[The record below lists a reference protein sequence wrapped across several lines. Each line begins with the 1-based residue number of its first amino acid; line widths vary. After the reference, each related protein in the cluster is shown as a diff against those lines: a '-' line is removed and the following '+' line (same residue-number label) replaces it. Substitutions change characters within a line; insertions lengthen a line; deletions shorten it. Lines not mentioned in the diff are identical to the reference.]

1 MTEGTHLITFHI
13 GPVQDFIA
21 SARRTRDLWFGSWV
35 LSELSKEAA
44 VEVVRQNGDSV
55 DCLIFPA
62 PATLEELKAQDFS
75 VPNKVVARVNRQ
87 PADVACA
94 VEKVV
99 AKRLDEI
106 REAAFQKVKG
116 DFDRTRANT
125 QVADLPEFHWASCPV
140 KNGNYATARKQAE
153 ALLAAR
159 KDTREFEAVAWGDDC
174 PKSSLDGQRESVIPE
189 NAYDNLSP
197 EQLRRQY
204 GVRQGER
211 LCGVGLLK
219 RHGERGNDPRF
230 FSTSHVAAL
239 PLLRALRVRPAEAQ
253 DGHLKQATATYLAA
267 LRTAG
272 IDESDL
278 NTVPVEHPVF
288 GRNDGHLL
296 FEERLTDYLDDD
308 AKLEEAKRALRQFLK
323 DAFKG
328 EKPKPY
334 YAILHADGDRMGQA
348 INEQTT
354 SKAHRELSQQLS
366 LFAGKV
372 KQIVEGHNGS
382 LVYAGGDDVLAFV
395 PLHTVLQCA
404 RELGEAFRAALAGF
418 TFEDHGE
425 TVSPTLSVGVAVAH
439 HLEPLADALTL
450 ARQAEKA
457 AKAVKGKNA
466 LAVTVSKRSG
476 ANCTVAGNW
485 GDIDKRL
492 DQFIWLHRDDRIPD
506 GAAYQLRGLAVRL
519 DVANDSP
526 VQADLLDVE
535 RREAVRILKRKRSQ
549 RGKEELD
556 EQVSAR
562 LKALVR
568 GGKLSVEQ
576 LANELIVA
584 RVFAEATE
592 QADIAPDCLP
602 GNPDNNPWSKEE
614 GA

>member
-1 MTEGTHLITFHI
+1 VTEGPHLITFHI
-13 GPVQDFIA
+13 GPVQDFIT

-35 LSELSKEAA
+35 LSELSKAA
-44 VEVVRQNGDSV
+44 ALEVVQQNGDSA

-75 VPNKVVARVNRQ
+75 VPNKVVALVQ
-87 PADVACA
+87 HPAGEFAHKVKEAVAA
-94 VEKVV
+94 
-99 AKRLDEI
+99 RLDGI
-106 REAAFQKVKG
+106 RHDAYQKVSG
-116 DFDRTRANT
+116 DFDCQVAKD
-125 QVADLPEFHWASCPV
+125 QVADLSEFYWASCPV
-140 KNGNYATARKQAE
+140 VNGDYGSARNRVE
-153 ALLAAR
+153 SLLAAR
-159 KDTREFEAVAWGDDC
+159 KTTREFGRANWGSDK

-189 NAYDNLSP
+189 TEYARPDALP
-197 EQLRRQY
+197 EERKRIARKLRLQY
-204 GVRQGER
+204 GVREGER

-219 RHGERGNDPRF
+219 RHGQRGNDQQF

-239 PLLRALRVRPAEAQ
+239 PLLKTLTDQAA
-253 DGHLKQATATYLAA
+253 ATAYLDT
-267 LRTAG
+267 LKCLG
-272 IDESDL
+272 IGSDAF
-278 NTVPVEHPVF
+278 NTVPVASGVF
-288 GRNDGHLL
+288 GQNDGHLL
-296 FEERLTDYLDDD
+296 FEERLTDYFDDD
-308 AKLEEAKRALRQFLK
+308 AKLKEARQALRRFLK
-323 DAFKG
+323 DAFDG

-334 YAILHADGDRMGQA
+334 YALLHADGDRMGQA

-354 SKAHRELSQQLS
+354 PDAHRRLSQQLS
-366 LFAGKV
+366 LFAGQV
-372 KQIVEGHNGS
+372 KGIVDQHQGS
-382 LVYAGGDDVLAFV
+382 LVYAGGDDVLAFA

-404 RELGEAFRAALAGF
+404 RELAEAFRAVLAGF

-425 TVSPTLSVGVAVAH
+425 TVSPTLSVGIVVAH

-476 ANCTVAGNW
+476 ADCTVAGNW

-568 GGKLSVEQ
+568 GGKLSVDE

-592 QADIAPDCLP
+592 QADID
-602 GNPDNNPWSKEE
+602 PWSKEE